1 MYKITPYLYLSAA
14 HSASTQ
20 RILDTH
26 NITHIINLTAE
37 HPNYF
42 PTSYTYLRIPA
53 RDTLHERLSPFF
65 PRITSFAASAR
76 DANGVALIH
85 CAEGIS
91 RSVTGVLAVLMALER
106 MRLGEAL
113 AHVRKVN
120 PLAEPNRAFL
130 RELRGLEAELWDGE
144 WTWEKLTLVDDGR
157 APWTAG
163 GGEWRDEVLDV
174 LAAAA
179 MGEEGAETGGW
190 SGDVVL
196 EKGKRAAMVA
206 VEGGKG
212 NNGRSVEER
221 LMELVTVGLENY
233 GGRNEKDVRARQML
247 KSMVLS
253 LAGDVFK
260 SNGEL
265 LESLRSMKNSEDWR
279 ELTID
284 VPIAESWIDEI
295 LHGGHVEEV
304 DMQDSMRR
312 RAQQLSSQE
321 MADAVNPL

>member
-1 MYKITPYLYLSAA
+1 MYQITPYLYLSAA

-65 PRITSFAASAR
+65 PHITSFVASAR

-91 RSVTGVLAVLMALER
+91 RSVTGVLAALMTLER
-106 MRLGEAL
+106 MRLGDAL
-113 AHVRKVN
+113 AYVRKVN

-130 RELRGLEAELWDGE
+130 RELRGLEARLWEGE
-144 WTWEKLTLVDDGR
+144 WTREKLTLVDDGR
-157 APWTAG
+157 APRTLG
-163 GGEWRDEVLDV
+163 DGEWEWREEVLDV

-179 MGEEGAETGGW
+179 MGEEGVEAGGW
-190 SGDVVL
+190 SGDLVL
-196 EKGKRAAMVA
+196 EKGKKAAMVA

-260 SNGEL
+260 SNMDL
-265 LESLRSMKNSEDWR
+265 ARSLRSMKQTEDWR
-279 ELTID
+279 ELKID
-284 VPIAESWIDEI
+284 VPVAESWINEI
-295 LHGGHVEEV
+295 LHGIEASHDDGADAKVV
-304 DMQDSMRR
+304 DMQGPRKR
-312 RAQQLSSQE
+312 KTQE
-321 MADAVNPL
+321 VQ